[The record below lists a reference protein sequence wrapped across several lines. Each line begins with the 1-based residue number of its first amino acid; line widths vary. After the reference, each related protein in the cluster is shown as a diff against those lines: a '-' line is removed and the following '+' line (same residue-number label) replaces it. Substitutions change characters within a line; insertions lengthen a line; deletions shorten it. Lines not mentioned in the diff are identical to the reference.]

1 MVLKVED
8 LKAFLKE
15 KGFLTFEGFS
25 FNQPEERFM
34 RHNSDQNWEGWIYWS
49 FILLF
54 QRLEDG
60 PVMENGWFVVDAVI
74 FLFYYPGKCVSMK
87 E

>member
-1 MVLKVED
+1 
-8 LKAFLKE
+8 
-15 KGFLTFEGFS
+15 
-25 FNQPEERFM
+25 M